1 MNAEG
6 FGAAF
11 ANVVSKIAAVIAR
24 RNGIVTY
31 RWPSRFPWL
40 RSVCWV

>member
-11 ANVVSKIAAVIAR
+11 ANVVFKIAAVIAR
-24 RNGIVTY
+24 RNRIVTY
-31 RWPSRFPWL
+31 HWPSRFL
-40 RSVCWV
+40 RLRRVCWV